1 MSNLL
6 CDETAHTRE
15 NLILRMSA
23 NIRFTTI
30 QAKIVI
36 LRKELY
42 GISKKNLLGF
52 EFQKVEVKF
61 LRYF

>member
-36 LRKELY
+36 LR
-42 GISKKNLLGF
+42 IWDVKKKFAGF
-52 EFQKVEVKF
+52 
-61 LRYF
+61 